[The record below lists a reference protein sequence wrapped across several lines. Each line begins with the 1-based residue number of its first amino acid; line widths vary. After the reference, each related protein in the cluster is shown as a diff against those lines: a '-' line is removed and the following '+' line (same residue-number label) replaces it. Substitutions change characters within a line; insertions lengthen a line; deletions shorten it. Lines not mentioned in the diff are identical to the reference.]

1 MQLAGSALL
10 LLDTDAPGEA
20 SGGASGRCLR
30 VEQLAVAADSEW
42 LLTLLE
48 AAEALATTRAQR
60 CVAVRATP
68 NTAWQLTCGQRGYSE
83 AVASDDD
90 ARTEDGRVWQL
101 KYLDGA

>member
-1 MQLAGSALL
+1 MKSRKVVLV
-10 LLDTDAPGEA
+10 
-20 SGGASGRCLR
+20 LR
-30 VEQLAVAADSEW
+30 ESQHEL
-42 LLTLLE
+42 
-48 AAEALATTRAQR
+48 AAELGT
-60 CVAVRATP
+60 VAVRATP